1 MAALAEV
8 ADPSHIFYGSD
19 WPYLERDFVT
29 DQIASLVELPQFKGE
44 RLEALEWRNAAQL
57 FGRFAAKLG

>member
-1 MAALAEV
+1 MAALTEV
-8 ADPSHIFYGSD
+8 ADSSRILYGSD

-29 DQIASLVELPQFKGE
+29 DQISSLVELPQFEGG

-57 FGRFAAKLG
+57 FGRFAAKLK